1 MAKSERQA
9 TILQIVKR
17 SRLGSQEALREVLS
31 ERGFEVTQATLS
43 RDIRDLRL
51 VKVTG
56 ADGQPYYML
65 PEEWE
70 TTPPLEGLLPTLFLA
85 AEGSGNLLVIRTMTG
100 GAQAVALGIDWE
112 EWPEVLGTIAGVD
125 TILLI
130 LRSPSQLEAVRERVE
145 AIAHP
150 RK

>member
-1 MAKSERQA
+1 MAKGERQA
-9 TILQIVKR
+9 AILEIVKR
-17 SRLGSQEALREVLS
+17 NRFGSQEALREVLG
-31 ERGFEVTQATLS
+31 EHGFEVTQATLS
-43 RDIRDLRL
+43 RDIRDLKL

-85 AEGSGNLLVIRTMTG
+85 AEGAGDVLVIRTMTG

-125 TILLI
+125 TIFLI
-130 LRSPSQLEAVRERVE
+130 LRSPDHLATVTDRVE
-145 AIAHP
+145 AIA
-150 RK
+150 RVKQ